1 MADSAA
7 PVVVALPLQGE
18 GWVAVNSPADRIP
31 SHGRSWAE
39 ASDRQPMA

>member
-18 GWVAVNSPADRIP
+18 GWVAVNAPADLPYPEPREIV
-31 SHGRSWAE
+31 GRGL
-39 ASDRQPMA
+39 